1 MIFHFTVLLFSVIFF
16 GMLSFLL
23 REPIVPS
30 WSWYSLSTFVFI
42 LLSLAASRRLT
53 DKWYPAFLPGV
64 VSFSTLLLLS
74 LIDVAF
80 EQRVF
85 VWVATVLFYAAL
97 LGIYRLKLIPSD
109 ETARA
114 LLNTAALASL
124 FFTYAAAYGLYLNY
138 EVPLALLMLVFF
150 LATGIVAFQ
159 TLYWAGR
166 DDVREVLL
174 SSVALGTVMGELV
187 WAAHFWP
194 FGYLTIGAALLVFFY
209 LLWRLTLDLLRGS
222 VAGKRMLIEGSIL
235 LLLIALLLLT
245 SPWRMRA

>member
-1 MIFHFTVLLFSVIFF
+1 MVFHFTVFLFSAVFF
-16 GMLSFLL
+16 GMLTYLV

-30 WSWYSLSTFVFI
+30 WSWYSLSVLVFVM
-42 LLSLAASRRLT
+42 LSLAASRRLT
-53 DKWYPAFLPGV
+53 DKWYPAFLPIV

-80 EQRVF
+80 EQNIF
-85 VWVATVLFYAAL
+85 IWMATILFYSAL

-138 EVPLALLMLVFF
+138 TVPLALLMMVFF

-174 SSVALGTVMGELV
+174 VSVGLGMVMGELMWV
-187 WAAHFWP
+187 IHFWP
-194 FGYLTIGAALLVFFY
+194 FGYLTIGAVALVFFY
-209 LLWRLTLDLLRGS
+209 LLWRLAFDSLRGG
-222 VAGKRMLIEGSIL
+222 VVWKKMLIESITL
-235 LLLIALLLLT
+235 LLLIALLLVT